1 MTKAK
6 IERRER
12 ARNHEA
18 GMTLIELLI
27 AMLVLATGLSG
38 IMAMIVTALASNGRN
53 RNDTTG
59 TLLSQMVIEQMANV
73 PAGTNTV
80 FKLTD
85 CNGTVW
91 NVNTSGVN
99 TAAGT
104 GATLQGTD
112 NDPVWVST
120 DIDFT
125 VAASYG
131 AAPGNGYG
139 MAYTTCGIN
148 ADQKIIYDVR
158 WNIRTD
164 ATGFVKT
171 VTVATRSR
179 GAVSNAL
186 RTFALPVQLKTVLGN

>member
-1 MTKAK
+1 MTNAR

-27 AMLVLATGLSG
+27 AMLVLAVGLSG

-73 PAGTNTV
+73 PASTNTI
-80 FKLTD
+80 FTLTD
-85 CNGTVW
+85 CKGTVW
-91 NVNTSGVN
+91 NVNTTGAN
-99 TAAGT
+99 TAAGL
-104 GATLQGTD
+104 GATLEPSD
-112 NDPVWVST
+112 NAPIWVST
-120 DIDFT
+120 DIDFN

-148 ADQKIIYDVR
+148 ADQQIVYDVR

-164 ATGFVKT
+164 AQNFTKT

-179 GAVSNAL
+179 GAVSNQL
-186 RTFALPVQLKTVLGN
+186 QTFALPVQLKTVLGN